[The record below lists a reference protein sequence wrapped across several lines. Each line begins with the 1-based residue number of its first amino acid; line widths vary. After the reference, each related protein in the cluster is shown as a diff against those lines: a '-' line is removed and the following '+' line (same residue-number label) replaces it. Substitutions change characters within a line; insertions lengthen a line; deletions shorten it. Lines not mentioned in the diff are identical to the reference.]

1 VPAIVCADMNAA
13 SAETGPWTVGRL
25 LAWTR
30 DYLQRRAVES
40 PRLCAELLLAH
51 AIGCDRIHLYTR
63 YDAVPDEQVLQRLR
77 AAVREA
83 ANGRPVAYLT
93 GTKEFF
99 SLSFEVTP
107 DVLIPRPETEIL
119 VERTIDLVRRSGGRL
134 RRILDLG
141 TGSGC
146 IAVSLARNL
155 PEVELFASDISEPAL
170 AIARRNAERHG
181 VVSRITFAQGDLF
194 APWKTLTSAADQ
206 PVQGSAATPV
216 FDIIVCNPPYVATRE
231 GTPIDPSVRRY
242 EPAIALFAGP
252 DGLDLI
258 RRIVAEAPAWLVW
271 GGHLLLEIAFD
282 QSAKVRALLEESGE
296 FAEIAAYRDQAGHD
310 RVIHARRRPE
320 TPVGA
325 RT

>member
-1 VPAIVCADMNAA
+1 MSAA

-30 DYLQRRAVES
+30 DYLQRRAVEA

-51 AIGCDRIHLYTR
+51 AIGCERIHLYTR
-63 YDAVPDEQVLQRLR
+63 YDAVPDEQVLERFR

-119 VERTIDLVRRSGGRL
+119 VERTVDLVRRSGGRL

-146 IAVSLARNL
+146 IAVSLAKNL
-155 PEVELFASDISEPAL
+155 PEAELFASDISEPAL
-170 AIARRNAERHG
+170 AVARRNAERHG
-181 VVSRITFAQGDLF
+181 VAARIAFAQGDLF
-194 APWKTLTSAADQ
+194 APWKTRNSAKDQ
-206 PVQGSAATPV
+206 PAESSPATPA
-216 FDIIVCNPPYVATRE
+216 FDVIVCNPPYVATRE
-231 GTPIDPSVRRY
+231 GTPIDSSVRRY

-252 DGLDLI
+252 DGLDVI
-258 RRIVAEAPAWLVW
+258 RRIVAEAPAWLVS

-296 FAEIAAYRDQAGHD
+296 FAEVAAYRDQAGHD

-320 TPVGA
+320 APVGVK
-325 RT
+325 T